1 MKKKLLTLLISCTV
15 VLSLSACG
23 SSKETT
29 TDKDSS
35 KAETAQDTKEEK
47 KEEVKD
53 PVDLTGSWKSE
64 ENDGAWM
71 SADITADTI
80 TVNWVSDNGDTT
92 AIYWVG
98 TYQAP
103 TEYIEGYSWTSE
115 RNKEQTDNALLAS
128 TDDTKDF
135 TYSDATK
142 ELSYQVT
149 MSGVTTTVQLTKVE

>member
-1 MKKKLLTLLISCTV
+1 MKKKLLPLLISCTV
-15 VLSLSACG
+15 VLSLSACD
-23 SSKETT
+23 SSKETA

-35 KAETAQDTKEEK
+35 KTETAQDTKEEK

-103 TEYIEGYSWTSE
+103 TEYIEEYSWTSE

>member
-1 MKKKLLTLLISCTV
+1 MKKRIVALLIAGTMA
-15 VLSLSACG
+15 LSLSACG
-23 SSKETT
+23 GGSSSDKSDSKQNETT
-29 TDKDSS
+29 Q
-35 KAETAQDTKEEK
+35 ETK
-47 KEEVKD
+47 KEEEKA
-53 PVDLTGSWKSE
+53 PVDLAGTWKSE
-64 ENDGAWM
+64 DNDGSWM
-71 SADITADTI
+71 EAVIADDTI

-103 TEYIEGYSWTSE
+103 TEYIEEYSWTSE
-115 RNKEQTDNALLAS
+115 RNKEQTDSALLAS

>member
-23 SSKETT
+23 SSKKTT
-29 TDKDSS
+29 TNKDSS
-35 KAETAQDTKEEK
+35 KRETAQDTKEEK

-80 TVNWVSDNGDTT
+80 TVNWISDNGDTT

-103 TEYIEGYSWTSE
+103 TEYIEEYSWTSE

>member
-1 MKKKLLTLLISCTV
+1 
-15 VLSLSACG
+15 
-23 SSKETT
+23 
-29 TDKDSS
+29 
-35 KAETAQDTKEEK
+35 
-47 KEEVKD
+47 
-53 PVDLTGSWKSE
+53 
-64 ENDGAWM
+64 M

-98 TYQAP
+98 SYQAP
-103 TEYIEGYSWTSE
+103 TDYAEDYSWTSE

-135 TYSDATK
+135 TYSDTTK

>member
-1 MKKKLLTLLISCTV
+1 MKKRFLALLLASSMA
-15 VLSLSACG
+15 LSLSACG
-23 SSKETT
+23 GGESKESTKNT
-29 TDKDSS
+29 ESS
-35 KAETAQDTKEEK
+35 SESETKKEA
-47 KEEVKD
+47 KEEVKT
-53 PVDLTGSWKSE
+53 PVDLSGKWKSE

-71 SADITADTI
+71 EAEITGDTI
-80 TVNWVSDNGDTT
+80 AINWVSDNGDTT

-103 TEYIEGYSWTSE
+103 TEDIEEYSWTSE
-115 RNKEQTDNALLAS
+115 RNKEQTDSALLAS